1 MTGEGSFPLRFFLNL
16 LSVFVG
22 ALKNCVAKS
31 AGCLLALALDL
42 GQCFLA
48 LGDVD
53 DRMLAASAKTP
64 RRPLDDDFVV
74 LLELSSSSSLSK
86 EEPVELETV
95 RVGIGA
101 SSSSSS
107 LSFVAAIFATVES
120 YDEAVAGWQ

>member
-31 AGCLLALALDL
+31 AGCLLAL
-42 GQCFLA
+42 CFLA

-64 RRPLDDDFVV
+64 RRPLYDDFVV
-74 LLELSSSSSLSK
+74 LLELSSSSLSK
-86 EEPVELETV
+86 EEPVEFETV

-101 SSSSSS
+101 SSSSS
-107 LSFVAAIFATVES
+107 LSFVAAIATVES
-120 YDEAVAGWQ
+120 YDEAAVGWQ

>member
-74 LLELSSSSSLSK
+74 LLELSSSSLSK

-101 SSSSSS
+101 SSSS
-107 LSFVAAIFATVES
+107 LSFVAAIATVES
-120 YDEAVAGWQ
+120 YDEAAAGWQ

>member
-31 AGCLLALALDL
+31 AGCLLALALDS

-64 RRPLDDDFVV
+64 RRPLYDDFVV
-74 LLELSSSSSLSK
+74 LLELSSSSLSK

-95 RVGIGA
+95 RVGTGA
-101 SSSSSS
+101 SSSSS
-107 LSFVAAIFATVES
+107 LSFVAAIATVES
-120 YDEAVAGWQ
+120 YDWQ